1 MAATTSEKTMN
12 AYGVLEKLLCREA
25 HIHTKSVRHSRQNS
39 VSCAPDTRRYAGHTG
54 RSVTPTPGPRKCLCA
69 STQEERRCV
78 LPLSLSLPTP
88 HAKFRALGKLRAPG
102 FLHAPSRRH
111 LLASRGERGVAK
123 QSRGRELRVRMLLP
137 AGNKCCLQAT
147 IRRRPKGPA
156 RLLERVLGLNVR
168 DRDLHFYSAAQAHRR
183 EHQICSQSC
192 QMCCFLAPNC
202 GADRHHRTHQ
212 AARAHIVCV

>member
-25 HIHTKSVRHSRQNS
+25 HIHTKNVRHSRQNF
-39 VSCAPDTRRYAGHTG
+39 VGCAPDTRRYAGHTG
-54 RSVTPTPGPRKCLCA
+54 RSATPTPGPRKCLCA

-88 HAKFRALGKLRAPG
+88 HTNSVLSESCAHTC

-123 QSRGRELRVRMLLP
+123 RLEGANL
-137 AGNKCCLQAT
+137 GFGCCCLQAT
-147 IRRRPKGPA
+147 
-156 RLLERVLGLNVR
+156 NVASR
-168 DRDLHFYSAAQAHRR
+168 QQFVAVQ
-183 EHQICSQSC
+183 
-192 QMCCFLAPNC
+192 
-202 GADRHHRTHQ
+202 
-212 AARAHIVCV
+212 